1 MKRVDP
7 GTNVASIQKHFMAS
21 SDREKVRTSVQR
33 REHLE
38 KLASLHSG
46 KDVYVQISGEEAYA
60 DIAKRDSRTGYTDRL
75 VINIPAE
82 TPSQSVTNYDGE
94 AWDLLFQ
101 KAELYHELGH
111 VLYTDWPSF
120 EDVLFG
126 DGQQFGVEQSLRAV
140 FRDWW
145 NALED
150 AAIER
155 LLAGRFNIEDDLR
168 VKNENLLRQNHPA
181 SVGQYKTL
189 HEAVSI
195 ALMEYKHPIGWIDT
209 LLDPSVDEMEFLTD
223 EDRELFVDEIHPI
236 IGDMAPDIV
245 SEGDPVER
253 NHMVYAMFE
262 KIKPHLD
269 MGDAPGTD
277 TDERA
282 LFGFPD
288 DGEDRGDASEGLEAE
303 MPGGE
308 DELPEPEQAMK
319 HDFQQEYSD
328 ELQQEQ
334 DAIEEEQDRADDIEE
349 WVRVID
355 NEYETGTSMSLDVL
369 DDPPENGTFDP
380 DTQAEAKRLS
390 HSLSAE
396 LEARLQQERK
406 SQKATGQRSGKVD
419 TKRVHKTQ
427 QGKTNVFKKTDEPD
441 EKDYACYIIVD
452 RSGSMDSYE
461 YDMVPEVEQAAG
473 ALAYA
478 LEDVGIDV
486 GQISLSQGWPRLEKS
501 IGEDV
506 DEAKQRMFRGY
517 NGGGTPLS
525 DALALAKARLE
536 DLGGHPFVIVL
547 TDGKPDHRER
557 YRDILHD
564 CNFPVLGVYA
574 AQHDNFDNS
583 QKDEASYFHALEY
596 RQYEEALD
604 GVQNMVKQVM
614 F

>member
-1 MKRVDP
+1 MERVNP
-7 GTNVASIQKHFMAS
+7 ATNVASIRKHFAAS

-46 KDVYVQISGEEAYA
+46 KNVYVQISGEEAYA

-75 VINIPAE
+75 VINIPADV
-82 TPSQSVTNYDGE
+82 PSQSVTNYDGE

-101 KAELYHELGH
+101 KVELYHELGH
-111 VLYTDWPSF
+111 VMYTDWPSF
-120 EDVLFG
+120 ENVVFG
-126 DGQQFGVEQSLRAV
+126 DGQQFGVEQDLRRA

-155 LLAGRFNIEDDLR
+155 LLADRFNIEDDLR
-168 VKNENLLRQNHPA
+168 VKNENLLRQHSPA
-181 SVGQYKTL
+181 NDGKYKSL
-189 HEAVSI
+189 HEAISI

-209 LLDPSVDEMEFLTD
+209 LLDDTTDELEFLSG
-223 EDRELFVDEIHPI
+223 EDRELFVDEIQPI
-236 IGDMAPDIV
+236 IEDMAPDIV
-245 SEGDPVER
+245 TEGDPVER
-253 NHMVYAMFE
+253 NHMVYAMYE
-262 KIKPHLD
+262 RIKPHLD
-269 MGDAPGTD
+269 TGDAPGTD
-277 TDERA
+277 EQQA
-282 LFGFPD
+282 FGFPD
-288 DGEDRGDASEGLEAE
+288 DGEDRGDESEGSEVAI
-303 MPGGE
+303 PD
-308 DELPEPEQAMK
+308 DEEPVEPEQAMK
-319 HDFQQEYSD
+319 YDFEREYDD
-328 ELQQEQ
+328 ELKREK
-334 DAIEEEQDRADDIEE
+334 DAIEQEQDRADDIEE

-355 NEYETGTSMSLDVL
+355 KEYDEGTSMSLDVL

-441 EKDYACYIIVD
+441 EKDYACFIIVD
-452 RSGSMDSYE
+452 RSGSMDSYDF
-461 YDMVPEVEQAAG
+461 DMVPDVEQAAG

-478 LEDVGIDV
+478 LEDVGVDV
-486 GQISLSQGWPRLEKS
+486 GQISLSEGWPRLEKS

-506 DEAKQRMFRGY
+506 DEAKQRMFRGH

-525 DALALAKARLE
+525 DALAVAKARLN
-536 DLGGHPFVIVL
+536 DLGSHPFVIVL
-547 TDGKPDHRER
+547 TDGEPDHRER

-564 CNFPVLGVYA
+564 CNFPVLGVYVA
-574 AQHDNFDNS
+574 RSDHFDNL

-596 RQYEEALD
+596 RQHEEALD